1 MLLAFGPAVTLLAMA
16 VLSGRGVIA
25 MWGYPLWL
33 FLGLWIVL
41 AVPVAIDRA
50 RMTRI
55 VTTWAAVFAVFAI
68 VFVVSYGVMPRYD
81 HRYRAVFYPGHT
93 LGEEL
98 ARRFRAATGRPLTYV
113 ISTMWDGGNVGH
125 YAAEQPRTI
134 AAQSPLLAAATTTS
148 SAAGVPVRGVR
159 LPPSRPFDLDTIA
172 NAGKPVPV
180 LRPATVTAPMP
191 VPRASFTSMKAHSQQ
206 SLARN

>member
-1 MLLAFGPAVTLLAMA
+1 MIASAAQQVDLGRSAGPDLDDEAARPAPEPTRTEPAPA
-16 VLSGRGVIA
+16 STQ
-25 MWGYPLWL
+25 
-33 FLGLWIVL
+33 
-41 AVPVAIDRA
+41 PVVQA
-50 RMTRI
+50 
-55 VTTWAAVFAVFAI
+55 
-68 VFVVSYGVMPRYD
+68 
-81 HRYRAVFYPGHT
+81 
-93 LGEEL
+93 
-98 ARRFRAATGRPLTYV
+98 
-113 ISTMWDGGNVGH
+113 